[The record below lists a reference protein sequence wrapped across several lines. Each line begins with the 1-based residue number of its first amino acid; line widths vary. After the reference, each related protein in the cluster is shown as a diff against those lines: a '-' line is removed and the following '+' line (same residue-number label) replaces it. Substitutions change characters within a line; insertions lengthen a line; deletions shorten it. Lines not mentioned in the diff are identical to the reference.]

1 MANYDVIIVG
11 SGIIGSFTAF
21 YLQRAGCNALVVD
34 RNGLAAGTSRA
45 SDGNLLISDKSPGLL
60 FELTRESLRLWHEAI
75 HELGNDCEFDVK
87 GATIVTLDADQCS
100 ALREHVASHRDRRI
114 RAEFHLKGLCN
125 IEPGL
130 TPSACA
136 LGWWPDDAQVQPML
150 ACYSIA
156 RDLMR
161 RGTEYRLYDELIDF
175 KVKASGVEAK
185 FQSGETA
192 SAGHIILCTGV
203 WTAGLLAS
211 KGIRFP
217 VVPRKGQICV
227 LERGSVIVKSKL
239 ADFAYNKTVE
249 DADPTTPDVKTAAI
263 IEMTQS
269 GTILCGSSRE
279 FAGFDMGVHRE
290 TLSRIMRECIALV
303 PGLANLRVIRGYAGL
318 RPFSPDGLPAIG
330 SVDVHGRVL
339 VATGHEGT
347 GHGLAPVTGALVAQ
361 LITEQ
366 TDPQYAAALDPRRF
380 LS

>member
-1 MANYDVIIVG
+1 MANYDVIVVG
-11 SGIIGSFTAF
+11 SGIVGSFTAY
-21 YLQRAGCNALVVD
+21 YLQRTGCHVLVVD

-45 SDGNLLISDKSPGLL
+45 SDGNLLISDKGPGLL

-75 HELGNDCEFDVK
+75 HDLGNECEFDVK
-87 GATIVTLDADQCS
+87 GATIVTLDAGQCL
-100 ALREHVASHRDRRI
+100 ALREHVASHRDWGI
-114 RAEFHLKGLCN
+114 RAEFHLDGLRN

-136 LGWWPDDAQVQPML
+136 VGWWPDDAQVQPML

-156 RDLMR
+156 RDLMG
-161 RGTEYRLYDELIDF
+161 RGTEYRLYDELNDF
-175 KVKASGVEAK
+175 KVTASGVEAK
-185 FQSGETA
+185 FHSGETA
-192 SAGHIILCTGV
+192 NAGHIVLCTGV

-227 LERGSVIVKSKL
+227 LERGGVIVNSKL

-249 DADPTTPDVKTAAI
+249 DADPTTTKVQTAAI

-279 FAGFDMGVHRE
+279 FAGFDVAVDRE
-290 TLSRIMRECIALV
+290 TLSRIMRECIAVV
-303 PGLANLRVIRGYAGL
+303 PALANLRVIRGYAGL

-330 SVDVHGRVL
+330 SIDVHSRVL
-339 VATGHEGT
+339 VATGHEGS
-347 GHGLAPVTGALVAQ
+347 GHGLAPITGALVAQ
-361 LITEQ
+361 LITEK
-366 TDPQYAAALDPRRF
+366 TDLKYAAALDPRRF
-380 LS
+380 L